1 MVFSPKNCLVDII
14 LGYDINKLYSSHP
27 VIEIL
32 VKVYI
37 VLIFKVILL
46 GIKVFFGGFMWI
58 ADDIFHKLNRIGSC
72 TLIICG

>member
-46 GIKVFFGGFMWI
+46 GIKVF
-58 ADDIFHKLNRIGSC
+58 LVVSC
-72 TLIICG
+72 GLLMTYFIN